1 MEQCWPHSP
10 FLPTWLNPLPIGLK
24 LLVATGIAPETEAG
38 QRIVGNPENIRAIR
52 LADGLSTVGVY
63 NFL

>member
-1 MEQCWPHSP
+1 MEQCWPRSP
-10 FLPTWLNPLPIGLK
+10 FLPTRLNPLPIGLK

-38 QRIVGNPENIRAIR
+38 QRIVGNPETIRAIR
-52 LADGLSTVGVY
+52 LTDGLSTVRVY